1 MEHKILPKYQAP
13 KVTTYTDAEI
23 LEELGHAQAY
33 GRRRRR
39 GPRPASPFTP

>member
-1 MEHKILPKYQAP
+1 
-13 KVTTYTDAEI
+13 VTTYTDAEI

-39 GPRPASPFTP
+39 RGPNPASPFMP